1 MATLDSG
8 ADLGPSGRIRQL
20 RQFLAGLTQQHV
32 LTVLQDFSL
41 EEAAQYGYS
50 DSADYDL
57 IHNSQ
62 RYPPKAVLGL
72 AAGQLLGQA
81 LPASSF
87 TGGLSSPCFQILE
100 SLGFTIAPKPA
111 LRRYQQYDRYAISQ
125 LFEPGCS
132 FSRGSGRWGIPGIV
146 ETPKDS
152 GHFVFLVTLGEPVEG
167 NPYQDAITADGYLVW
182 ESQTRHDFESKVIQ
196 KLLVHNEQQ
205 HNVHLFLRP
214 TSNSD
219 YFYMGL
225 LAYHSHDAHKT
236 NPVHFVWRV
245 LNWDLS
251 SGALQAMQLPA
262 RPALNPTYTVSD
274 AQITI
279 PTLQRVAP
287 PQVTTASRKRCD
299 KKPSGGNVDW
309 TARDERNRNLGLQGE
324 KLVLQ
329 YEIDSLHLCGRH
341 DLAARVQHI
350 ALSNSAAG
358 YDIAS
363 FYPDGRPKLI
373 EVKTTQGPASTP
385 FYISA
390 NEVLVSKNLSEAYV
404 IYRVF
409 GFQEKAISINFFEM
423 AGDAAQNCQL
433 EAVNFKAQPLVPWC
447 N

>member
-20 RQFLAGLTQQHV
+20 RQYLAGLTQQHV
-32 LTVLQDFSL
+32 LAVLQDFSL

-87 TGGLSSPCFQILE
+87 TGGLSSPCFHILE
-100 SLGFTIAPKPA
+100 NLGFTIAPKPA

-125 LFEPGCS
+125 LFEPGCT
-132 FSRGSGRWGIPGIV
+132 FSPGAGRWGIPGIV

-152 GHFVFLVTLGEPVEG
+152 GHFVFLVTLGKPVEG
-167 NPYQDAITADGYLVW
+167 NPYQDALTTDGYLIW
-182 ESQTRHDFESKVIQ
+182 ESQTRHSFKSKAIQ
-196 KLLVHNEQQ
+196 QLLVHNEQQ

-225 LAYHSHDAHKT
+225 LAYHSHDPQKT
-236 NPVHFVWRV
+236 NPVHFVWRI

-251 SGALQAMQLPA
+251 PETLQTMLLPVL
-262 RPALNPTYTVSD
+262 PALNPTYSAPKTP
-274 AQITI
+274 AATQ
-279 PTLQRVAP
+279 TLQRVAP
-287 PQVTTASRKRCD
+287 PQATTSSHKRTG
-299 KKPSGGNVDW
+299 KKPASGNVDW
-309 TARDERNRNLGLQGE
+309 AARDERNRDLGLQGE

-329 YEIDSLHLCGRH
+329 YEIDSLRQCCRH
-341 DLAARVQHI
+341 DLAEQVQHI

-373 EVKTTQGPASTP
+373 EVKTTQGPSNTP

-390 NEVLVSKNLSEAYV
+390 NEVLVSQILADAYV

-409 GFQEKAISINFFEM
+409 DFKAGVVNVSFFEM
-423 AGDAAQNCQL
+423 TGSAEQNCKL
-433 EAVNFKAQPLVPWC
+433 EAVSFKAQPVML
-447 N
+447 